1 MPKNPN
7 SFKKPPKKY
16 QPKGLE
22 IVFED
27 RDIIVVNKSSGLLTV
42 GNDKVRER
50 TAYFLLND
58 YVRKGNPKSRNRI
71 FIVHRLDQNTSG
83 LLLFAKS
90 EEAKCYLQDNWQD
103 FKKTYFAVARGKMPE
118 QEGLIT
124 SYLAENS
131 IRKMYSVND
140 PEKGKLAKTEYRVT
154 RESAQYSL
162 LEINLL
168 TGRKNQIRVH
178 LADKGCPVVGDKK
191 YGPKQSGIRRLCLHA
206 ASITFKHPYSKEE
219 TTFTAPVPVYFKTVM
234 RESTRSTQPRK
245 PHGRKK
251 NEQRRR
257 T

>member
-1 MPKNPN
+1 MPNNPT

-22 IVFED
+22 IIYED
-27 RDIIVVNKSSGLLTV
+27 RDIIVVNKSAGLLTV

-90 EEAKCYLQDNWQD
+90 ETAKRYLQDNWQD
-103 FKKTYFAVARGKMPE
+103 FKKTYYAVARGKMPE

-131 IRKMYSVND
+131 IHKMYSIKD
-140 PEKGKLAKTEYRVT
+140 PEKGKLAKTAYKVT
-154 RESAQYSL
+154 RESVQYSL
-162 LEINLL
+162 LEIDLQ

-191 YGPKQSGIRRLCLHA
+191 YGPKATGIKRLCLHA
-206 ASITFKHPYSKEE
+206 ASITFTHPFSKEE
-219 TTFTAPVPVYFKTVM
+219 MVFTSSAPVYFKTLM
-234 RESTRSTQPRK
+234 RESTRNTQPRE
-245 PHGRKK
+245 PRGRKN
-251 NEQRRR
+251 NEKRRR